1 MTTQLPRNRRF
12 AAAGLRSMLLI
23 SFLLLPATAQA
34 QWFPDSADV
43 RVMLRYL
50 VEDQETPGIV
60 LGWIDA
66 DGTPRIAS
74 YGSSGPDSP
83 PLTAESVFEVGSI
96 TKVFTA
102 VLLADAVS
110 RGEVSL
116 DDPVSKHLGV
126 RVPSRNGREI
136 TLLDIA
142 THRSSLPRM
151 ADDMGSSP
159 ANPYPQYSM
168 QQLLDFIARHEL
180 RRDIGSEYEYSNIAV
195 ALLGEALAR
204 AAGKPYQELLRERV
218 LEPLGMT
225 STGFSMDEFPRQ
237 RTQGHGPGG
246 VMPYRGWTELP
257 AMGAMRTTAGDLL
270 EFLAANLREPRTHLD
285 SVMRMTWSEGRGPVS
300 AGVEIGLLWNIRTF
314 GDRQI
319 VLHGGSTAG
328 YDAQIAFEP
337 ARGTAVVRLANVQ
350 PFEDD
355 IEIDVLR
362 RGRPLDVAEVDVP
375 RNVLARYEGTYGR
388 GNSRA
393 YVRLEDDGWL
403 TFQASPN
410 VRFRMYA
417 ESDSSFVVKRTPW
430 RFTFLSDANG
440 NVTRIAADLEGQA
453 GELPKL
459 DEPVPSPAV
468 AAHNAILE
476 VPLAEA
482 DMAPY
487 VGTYAVSVGAQ
498 TLTVRVYIENGQ
510 LIGHPQGTSPERLV
524 YQGDHTFVPGQDPG
538 NRVIFT
544 VVNGRADRVEI
555 RDGNQSFTG
564 TRVEGT

>member
-43 RVMLRYL
+43 QVMLRYL
-50 VEDQETPGIV
+50 VEDRETPGIV

-83 PLTAESVFEVGSI
+83 PLTTESVFEVGSI

-159 ANPYPQYSM
+159 TNPYPQYSI
-168 QQLLDFIARHEL
+168 QQLLDFISRHEL
-180 RRDIGSEYEYSNIAV
+180 SRDIGSQYEYSNIAV

-225 STGFSMDEFPRQ
+225 STGFSMDEFPRH

-257 AMGAMRTTAGDLL
+257 AMGALRTTAGDLL
-270 EFLAANLREPRTHLD
+270 KFLAANLREPRTHLD

-328 YDAQIAFEP
+328 YDSQIAFEP
-337 ARGTAVVRLANVQ
+337 ARGTAVVRLANAL
-350 PFEDD
+350 PFDDD
-355 IEIDVLR
+355 IEIDLLR
-362 RGRPLDVAEVDVP
+362 RGRPLDIAEVDVS
-375 RNVLARYEGTYGR
+375 RDVLARYAGTYGR
-388 GNSRA
+388 GNGRM
-393 YVRLEDDGWL
+393 YVRLEDDGVL
-403 TFQASPN
+403 TMQASPN

-417 ESDSSFVVKRTPW
+417 ESESSFIVKRTPW
-430 RFTFLSDANG
+430 RFTFRFDANG
-440 NVTRIAADLEGQA
+440 NVTGIAADLEGQA
-453 GELPKL
+453 GELVKL
-459 DEPVPSPAV
+459 DEPVPPPAV
-468 AAHNAILE
+468 AANNAILD

-487 VGTYAVSVGAQ
+487 VGTYAVSVGAR

-510 LIGHPQGTSPERLV
+510 LIGHPQGTSPERLI

-538 NRVIFT
+538 DRVIFT